1 MLNSIRQ
8 NIVAWLALFVALGG
22 TSIAASR
29 YIITSTGQIK
39 PSVLRQLRAVSGAT
53 TAAGPQGKEGVAGL
67 AGPRGEAGSKGEAGP
82 RGEAGSRGEAG
93 AKGELGPRGEAGSAL
108 AYAHV
113 TKNGQI
119 ESVNGKNV
127 EKVKVET
134 PEPGVYCLSG
144 LSFKPHN
151 VTATIDANE
160 LVLPLISTTLGVGKG
175 ATGCNAEKTQITVE
189 TWTPSLARNSK
200 GETEV
205 VGMTANRAFY
215 VAVN

>member
-1 MLNSIRQ
+1 MLKAIRH
-8 NIVAWLALFVALGG
+8 NIVAWLALFVALSG

-39 PSVLRQLRAVSGAT
+39 PSVLRQLRGGPGAA
-53 TAAGPQGKEGVAGL
+53 TATGLQGKEGLPGPAGL
-67 AGPRGEAGSKGEAGP
+67 RGEMGSRGEAGP
-82 RGEAGSRGEAG
+82 RGEGGPRGEAG
-93 AKGELGPRGEAGSAL
+93 PRGELGPRGEAGSAL

-113 TKNGQI
+113 TKNGEI
-119 ESVNGKNV
+119 ESANGKDV
-127 EKVKVET
+127 GSVRVET

-144 LSFKPHN
+144 FSFKPHN
-151 VTATIDANE
+151 VAATIDANE

-175 ATGCNAEKTQITVE
+175 ATGCNPERTQVTVE
-189 TWTPSLARNSK
+189 TWTPGLARNTR

-215 VAVN
+215 LAVN

>member
-1 MLNSIRQ
+1 MLKAIRQ
-8 NIVAWLALFVALGG
+8 NIVAWLALFVALTG
-22 TSIAASR
+22 TSVAASR

-39 PSVLRQLRAVSGAT
+39 PSVLRQLRSGSGA
-53 TAAGPQGKEGVAGL
+53 AAATGPQGKEGLPGVG
-67 AGPRGEAGSKGEAGP
+67 GPRGEAGP
-82 RGEAGSRGEAG
+82 RGEPGP
-93 AKGELGPRGEAGSAL
+93 KGELGPGGEAGSAL

-113 TKNGQI
+113 TKNGEI
-119 ESVNGKNV
+119 DSANRKNV
-127 EKVKVET
+127 DDVKVET

-151 VTATIDANE
+151 ATATIDANE

-189 TWTPSLARNSK
+189 TWTPSLARNGK

-205 VGMTANRAFY
+205 VGLTANRAFY
-215 VAVN
+215 LAIS